1 MVVYLRSCL
10 QIKLLILK
18 LKMSHCKKTLLF
30 LLFVCFT
37 FRIWAQAPSCSVASK
52 FYSKDS
58 IIVTTFGASTVAGV
72 NGFSFQPYLQQN
84 FQYCYAGKYISITNW
99 GVPGET
105 TTQGLVRFDQAIYGR
120 TGFVCILMG
129 LNDALNLA
137 NTPGLTTA
145 KINAALKVTQQNMQA
160 MIEKCLKNNLIPIIG
175 TVQYLND
182 KGNAIYK
189 TANSY
194 VNRINAGYKTL
205 VLQNHIYLADI
216 NAAMGRNFALYQAD
230 GIHPNAQGDKLIGY
244 IWFDA
249 INAAIESKLLLIG
262 LNQNY
267 PNPARNTTT
276 VGFSLTESGRINI
289 QLYSMTGAV
298 VKNILANEFY
308 NSGYHEVNVTVSN
321 LSPGVYVY
329 VMQVAGRQLSK
340 KMIVAK

>member
-1 MVVYLRSCL
+1 MG
-10 QIKLLILK
+10 
-18 LKMSHCKKTLLF
+18 HCKKVLLF
-30 LLFVCFT
+30 ILFVCFAIAGT
-37 FRIWAQAPSCSVASK
+37 RAQAPSCSAASK

-58 IIVTTFGASTVAGV
+58 IIVTTFGASTVAGI

-84 FQYCYAGKYISITNW
+84 FQYCYTGKYISITNW

-105 TTQGLVRFDQAIYGR
+105 TTQGLARFDIAIAGR

-137 NTPGLTTA
+137 QTTGLTTA
-145 KINAALKVTQQNMQA
+145 KINAALKIPQQNMQA
-160 MIEKCLKNNLIPIIG
+160 MIEKCLKANLIPIIG
-175 TVQYLND
+175 TVQYIED
-182 KGNAIYK
+182 RGNPTLK
-189 TANSY
+189 TANTY
-194 VNRINAGYKTL
+194 VNRINAGYKQL

-216 NAAMGRNFALYQAD
+216 NAAIGRNYALYQPD
-230 GIHPNAQGDKLIGY
+230 GLHPNAQGDKLIGY

-249 INAAIESKLLLIG
+249 INAAIESKLLLVG

-267 PNPARNTTT
+267 PNPAKNNSTI
-276 VGFSLTESGRINI
+276 GFSLTESGRINL

-308 NSGYHEVNVTVSN
+308 NSGYHEVNVNISD
-321 LSPGVYVY
+321 LSPGIYIY